1 MMYCTKNDMITT
13 FGEPELIQVTD
24 RANTGV
30 IDDAVL
36 NTAITTAQAEINIWL
51 EGRYPLPLSSV
62 PEVLRRI
69 AMDITRYYLCGDVN
83 NDHPVAR
90 RYAEQTKL
98 LRSISRGQASLGLD
112 SAGVKTTAVDTV
124 QISQGRNDFGDRSRW

>member
-1 MMYCTKNDMITT
+1 MYCTKNDMITT
-13 FGEPELIQVTD
+13 FGEPELTQVTD

-69 AMDITRYYLCGDVN
+69 AMDLTRYFLSGDIN
-83 NDHPVAR
+83 GDHPVAR

-98 LRSISRGQASLGLD
+98 LHAISRGQASLGLD
-112 SAGVKTTAVDTV
+112 SAGVTTTAVDTV

>member
-1 MMYCTKNDMITT
+1 MYCTKTDMITT
-13 FGEPELIQVTD
+13 FGEPELIQITD
-24 RANTGV
+24 RENTGV

-36 NTAITTAQAEINIWL
+36 DTAITTAQAEINVWL
-51 EGRYPLPLSSV
+51 EGRYSLPLPSV

-69 AMDITRYYLCGDVN
+69 AMDMTRYFLSGDIN
-83 NDHPVAR
+83 GDHPVAR

-98 LRSISRGQASLGLD
+98 LHAISRGQASLGLD
-112 SAGVKTTAVDTV
+112 SAGVTTTAVDTV